1 MPTLWSGEIFETNF
15 LIMKIYWSVWLT
27 FIDWFFSHQY
37 HSRIRNFCSNNS
49 KPFNAQPWTSFFS
62 SPSRF
67 YVNPYRHPYFS
78 LFTSEFGPE
87 VLGGGSVTQM
97 NKMTYQEP
105 VPWATA
111 IKKLPT
117 ESTVAQYVAREN
129 IVNARNAEKS
139 YWSVLSSAAMRL
151 F

>member
-1 MPTLWSGEIFETNF
+1 MRNHRPP
-15 LIMKIYWSVWLT
+15 
-27 FIDWFFSHQY
+27 FF
-37 HSRIRNFCSNNS
+37 
-49 KPFNAQPWTSFFS
+49 T

-111 IKKLPT
+111 IKNYQQSQL
-117 ESTVAQYVAREN
+117 
-129 IVNARNAEKS
+129 
-139 YWSVLSSAAMRL
+139 
-151 F
+151 